1 MKITN
6 VTKNKEPHRARKA
19 AQRQLTA
26 KGRETLAQ
34 RPKDEAN
41 EVEWTDNTVEQTVT
55 GSVGEVKGAACRG
68 GQKVKAA
75 RQRKQTDIKER
86 KAVQAPREPGAE
98 PPAAQ
103 EPPAIR
109 ERPQQAK
116 QGKQIKASPEAKLQ
130 QPQAAPRSCPKAT
143 QRVIKERQA
152 DISQWPA
159 APKTVN
165 HAPRIKVEIPA
176 PSAKETAPVSR
187 SEADPPKPEAYQ
199 GKMRQAAVQQHRER
213 TILQKAAIHPE
224 PSVERPTTRPMA
236 SQHGEPPTRQ
246 TPRDGST
253 LPSEKQASMGKP
265 TPTPEKY
272 APPGQAATPS
282 VKQTPSS
289 RGAPRSETRKPAERS
304 TPPPTNQAP
313 ADKAIPTPTSFA
325 KEAAPTQPG
334 GSRFAIREK
343 VKAAAPK
350 EKPPRGKAAIK
361 TRRQVERIGGKSPTK
376 PIKAARP
383 GKQTAKV
390 LQKRAQKQM
399 KHHSQRKLAQQA
411 RKAAQN
417 TAKTVGKAIV
427 AAAKAVAAAISAIAG
442 VVGGGV
448 LLVALCVIFLVA
460 AVVASPFGIFFAG
473 QDPPPDAVTPRE
485 VVAEVN
491 AEYEAR
497 IESAKA
503 GLYDR
508 IEMTG
513 APADWRDVLTVFA
526 VKTAGSNDGVDVA
539 TLDADRIARLKAVYW
554 DMTEI
559 KTRVELIEHSD
570 GEGGGWTERVLYIT
584 VTGQTAEA
592 AANAYGFT
600 QDQHSQLV
608 ELQAPENN
616 DLWLSLLYGISGGSG
631 AGRNIVSVALSQIGN
646 VGGQPY
652 WSWYGFGSREE
663 WCACFVSWCANECG
677 YIDSGTIPKFAGCGQ
692 GSQWFKSRG
701 QWAQGNIEPIPGMI
715 IFFDWDG
722 EDGQDGAPDH
732 VGVVERVENGVVYTV
747 EGNSGDA
754 CRERHYTVGHYE
766 IFGYG
771 IPSY

>member
-1 MKITN
+1 MLNTSVSTTCFTSIQCYFTIN
-6 VTKNKEPHRARKA
+6 VAIKQHHIFSKEARFIDIRERNPAKEVKVKEKGQHRAGKA
-19 AQRQLTA
+19 IQRQLTA
-26 KGRETLAQ
+26 KGREALAQ
-34 RPKDEAN
+34 RPKGEVN
-41 EVEWTDNTVEQTVT
+41 EVEQADNTVEQTVT
-55 GSVGEVKGAACRG
+55 GSVSEVKGAARRG

-75 RQRKQTDIKER
+75 HQRKRADIKER
-86 KAVQAPREPGAE
+86 RTAQVPQEPGTE
-98 PPAAQ
+98 PPVAQ
-103 EPPAIR
+103 EQPAIR

-116 QGKQIKASPEAKLQ
+116 QGKQAKARTEAKSQ
-130 QPQAAPRSCPKAT
+130 QPQAAPQGQPKELKRTA
-143 QRVIKERQA
+143 KERQL
-152 DISQWPA
+152 DIPRRPGDPKA
-159 APKTVN
+159 AKPV
-165 HAPRIKVEIPA
+165 PRTKA
-176 PSAKETAPVSR
+176 TAPELR
-187 SEADPPKPEAYQ
+187 SETTPPKPEVYQ
-199 GKMRQAAVQQHRER
+199 GKMRQAAVQQRREQVIR
-213 TILQKAAIHPE
+213 QKGEKPPAWSMAKAAPARLDPTFPSGPFQPELNPPPSTGTPPVRPKPSHPS
-224 PSVERPTTRPMA
+224 PTATARPT
-236 SQHGEPPTRQ
+236 
-246 TPRDGST
+246 
-253 LPSEKQASMGKP
+253 PS
-265 TPTPEKY
+265 
-272 APPGQAATPS
+272 
-282 VKQTPSS
+282 
-289 RGAPRSETRKPAERS
+289 
-304 TPPPTNQAP
+304 PTNKAAP
-313 ADKAIPTPTSFA
+313 AQS
-325 KEAAPTQPG
+325 G

-343 VKAAAPK
+343 VKTTAPK
-350 EKPPRGKAAIK
+350 EEPPRGRVAIK
-361 TRRQVERIGGKSPTK
+361 TRQQVGQINGKSPAK
-376 PIKAARP
+376 PIKVAKQP
-383 GKQTAKV
+383 GKKVAK
-390 LQKRAQKQM
+390 AIQKQAQQQM
-399 KHHSQRKLAQQA
+399 KRHSQRKLVQQA

-417 TAKTVGKAIV
+417 TAKTAGKAIV

-473 QDPPPDAVTPRE
+473 QDPPPDATIPRE

-491 AEYEAR
+491 AEYDAK
-497 IESAKA
+497 IENLKA
-503 GLYDR
+503 GSYDR

-526 VKTAGSNDGVDVA
+526 VKTAGSDDGVDVA

-554 DMTEI
+554 NMTEI
-559 KTRVELIEHSD
+559 KTRVEVIEHSD
-570 GEGGGWTERVLYIT
+570 GEGGSWTERVLYIT

-592 AANAYGFT
+592 AANTYGFT
-600 QDQHSQLV
+600 RDQHSQLV

-616 DLWLSLLYGISGGSG
+616 DLWLSLLYGISGDSG

-677 YIDSGTIPKFAGCGQ
+677 YIDAGMIPKFASCGQ

-701 QWAQGNIEPIPGMI
+701 QWAEGTIEPVPGMI

-754 CRERHYTVGHYE
+754 CRERHYTVGYYE